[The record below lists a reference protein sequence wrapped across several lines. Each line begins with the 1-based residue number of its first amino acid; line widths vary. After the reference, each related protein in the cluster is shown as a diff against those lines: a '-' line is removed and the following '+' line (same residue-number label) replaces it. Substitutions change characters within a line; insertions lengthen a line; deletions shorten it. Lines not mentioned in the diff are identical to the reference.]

1 MQVAP
6 QPHGPAVC
14 FLEDDD
20 LDRKIPNVW
29 GFQLSD
35 SVTTQPLAESNLSTP
50 LVNFSPLSE
59 DRGLSSYPPQRLLSS
74 CLTVSGPSTAV
85 SAASDPSV
93 VYRRTSSGLSVVCR
107 PTSGTNAVSVTIS
120 GPSAVR
126 VNDSGPS
133 AVCVV
138 TSGFNAASVVA
149 PGPYSSV
156 AYSTPPGP
164 SADRRRLPRRVLPSS
179 NPFAHKC
186 KQSLAQSRVT
196 ELSLA
201 PNNIVWGT
209 VNSQPPGK

>member
-6 QPHGPAVC
+6 QPHGSAVC

-20 LDRKIPNVW
+20 LDRRIPNVG

-50 LVNFSPLSE
+50 FVNFTPLSE
-59 DRGLSSYPPQRLLSS
+59 DRGLSYPLQRLSSS

-85 SAASDPSV
+85 SAASNPSV
-93 VYRRTSSGLSVVCR
+93 VYRPTSSGLSVVCR

-138 TSGFNAASVVA
+138 TSGFNAASVVT
-149 PGPYSSV
+149 PGFCASV
-156 AYSTPPGP
+156 AYSTPPGL
-164 SADRRRLPRRVLPSS
+164 SADCSRLPRQVLLSS
-179 NPFAHKC
+179 NSFALKC

>member
-1 MQVAP
+1 MQEAP

-14 FLEDDD
+14 FLENDD
-20 LDRKIPNVW
+20 LDRRIPNVS

-35 SVTTQPLAESNLSTP
+35 SVTTQPLAESNLSIP
-50 LVNFSPLSE
+50 FVNFTPLSE
-59 DRGLSSYPPQRLLSS
+59 DRGLLSYPLQRLSSS

-85 SAASDPSV
+85 TAVSDPSV
-93 VYRRTSSGLSVVCR
+93 VYCPTSSDPNVVCR
-107 PTSGTNAVSVTIS
+107 PTSGTNAVSVTTS

-138 TSGFNAASVVA
+138 SSGFNAASVVTS
-149 PGPYSSV
+149 GPCSSV

-164 SADRRRLPRRVLPSS
+164 SADRCRLPRQVLPSS
-179 NPFAHKC
+179 NPFALRC
-186 KQSLAQSRVT
+186 KQSLAQSQVT

-201 PNNIVWGT
+201 PNNIGWGT

>member
-6 QPHGPAVC
+6 QPHGPVC

-20 LDRKIPNVW
+20 LDRRIPNVW

-35 SVTTQPLAESNLSTP
+35 SVTTQSPIKSNFFTP
-50 LVNFSPLSE
+50 LVNFAPLSE
-59 DRGLSSYPPQRLLSS
+59 DRGLSSYPLQRPSSS
-74 CLTVSGPSTAV
+74 CLTV

-93 VYRRTSSGLSVVCR
+93 VYR
-107 PTSGTNAVSVTIS
+107 PTPS
-120 GPSAVR
+120 GPSAVCR
-126 VNDSGPS
+126 STSGPSTVPVTTSGAS

-138 TSGFNAASVVA
+138 TSGSNAASVVT
-149 PGPYSSV
+149 PGPRASV

-164 SADRRRLPRRVLPSS
+164 SADRRRLPRRVLPPS
-179 NPFAHKC
+179 NPFALEC

-201 PNNIVWGT
+201 PNKIVLGT
-209 VNSQPPGK
+209 VNSQPQESKFTWSLGKLLTIFPC